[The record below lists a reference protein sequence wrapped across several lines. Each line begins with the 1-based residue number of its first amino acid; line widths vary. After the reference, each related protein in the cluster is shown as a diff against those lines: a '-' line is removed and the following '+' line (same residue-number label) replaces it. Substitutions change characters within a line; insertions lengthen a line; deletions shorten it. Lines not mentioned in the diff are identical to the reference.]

1 MSGGARGLFIDLDG
15 TLADSLHVMRAVY
28 ERFLAHHGRVGS
40 RAEFD
45 SLNGP
50 PLDEIVRH
58 LARVHGLG
66 LPHGRLMALYT
77 RMIDEAYG
85 AVRPCAG
92 APDLLAAVRARGM
105 KVAVVTS
112 SSSALAG
119 RWLRRVGLDALIDAV
134 VGGDEVTRGK
144 PDPEPYRLA
153 MARCGCSAEG
163 SLAVEDSPTGCRAAL
178 AAGLK
183 TFFVLPE
190 GEGASPPPGAI
201 PVGGLAELGGRL
213 AGAAPDVGVDVRD
226 VDIWELDEDF
236 QLVMVPAPPPPPVAA
251 QRVDELWAARILADP
266 ALFDGPVLGLV
277 RHDRR
282 RLEVAEMRYRH
293 VLARRAEPGLGAL
306 GLDVRPLAVTAVLLC
321 PQGVVLGRRNSSV
334 AADAGVWEA
343 LPAGGLSQ
351 PDPRAQVI
359 EELSEELGLGAE
371 AVGRLRVRG
380 LVADRAS
387 GVVDMVFLLET
398 PLAFAAIKAAWR
410 NGGRREHRE
419 LAAVPLEGLDGFLER
434 QGENTLPAL
443 KGMLSIALAEYP
455 KAG

>member
-1 MSGGARGLFIDLDG
+1 MSGGVRGLFIDLDG

-28 ERFLAHHGRVGS
+28 ERFLAHHGRSGS

-77 RMIDEAYG
+77 RMIEEAYG

-92 APDLLAAVRARGM
+92 APDLLAAVRAQGM

-134 VGGDEVTRGK
+134 VGGDEVERGK

-183 TFFVLPE
+183 TFFISPE
-190 GEGASPPPGAI
+190 GEGASPPPGAT
-201 PVGGLAELGGRL
+201 PVGSLAELAGRL
-213 AGAAPDVGVDVRD
+213 AGTVPDGGVDVWD
-226 VDIWELDEDF
+226 LDEDF
-236 QLVMVPAPPPPPVAA
+236 QLVTVPAPPPPPAA
-251 QRVDELWAARILADP
+251 AERVDEIWAARTLADP
-266 ALFDGPVLGLV
+266 ALFDGPILGLI

-293 VLARRAEPGLGAL
+293 VLARRAEPGLGGL

-321 PQGVVLGRRNSSV
+321 PQGVVLGRRDSSV

-351 PDPRAQVI
+351 PDPRAQVA
-359 EELSEELGLGAE
+359 EELSEELGLGPE
-371 AVGRLRVRG
+371 AVGRLRARG

-398 PLAFAAIKAAWR
+398 PLAFAAIEAAWR
-410 NGGRREHRE
+410 SGGRREHRE
-419 LAAVPLEGLDGFLER
+419 LAVVPLDGLGTFLER
-434 QGENTLPAL
+434 QGGNTLPAL